1 MPKVTLSFKG
11 LVMDVYH
18 LERAETCIGRDEGCD
33 IHIDSLA
40 IAPRGAMIRRIDDDS
55 YQIEALDDAFP
66 LLVNREPVKSATPLR
81 HGDIIQVGKHTLAY
95 AEDVM
100 ELGAGL
106 GSDLRQAEEN
116 DRLLHDSGLHVTG
129 MLQIMNG
136 ENFGRIIPLKR
147 NMTRIG
153 HVGGDC
159 AMISKRDNGY
169 YLSFLEGS
177 NPPVVNRHPIG
188 NESHHLDDGDII
200 EIGGTKMQFHE

>member
-1 MPKVTLSFKG
+1 
-11 LVMDVYH
+11 MDVYH
-18 LERAETCIGRDEGCD
+18 LEQAATCIGRDEKCD

-40 IAPRGAMIRRIDDDS
+40 IAPREAIIHRIGEDS
-55 YQIEALDDAFP
+55 YGIEPLNDSFP
-66 LLVNREPVKSATPLR
+66 LLINHEAVKSMTPLH
-81 HGDIIQVGKHTLAY
+81 HGDIIQVGKHNLTY
-95 AEDVM
+95 AGDAM
-100 ELGAGL
+100 ELGTDL
-106 GSDLRQAEEN
+106 GSDARQAEK
-116 DRLLHDSGLHVTG
+116 DDSLLPESGLLNSG

-188 NESHHLDDGDII
+188 NGSHQLDEGDII
-200 EIGGTKMQFHE
+200 EIGGTKMQFHA

>member
-1 MPKVTLSFKG
+1 
-11 LVMDVYH
+11 MDVYH
-18 LERAETCIGRDEGCD
+18 LQQAATCIGRDERCD

-40 IAPRGAMIRRIDDDS
+40 IPLRGATIHRIGEDS
-55 YQIEALDDAFP
+55 YGIEPLDDTFP
-66 LLVNREPVKSATPLR
+66 LLINHEPVKSMTPLH
-81 HGDIIQVGKHTLAY
+81 HGDIIQVGKHNLTY

-100 ELGAGL
+100 ELGA
-106 GSDLRQAEEN
+106 DLDGDARQAESE
-116 DRLLHDSGLHVTG
+116 DSLLPESGPLASG

-177 NPPVVNRHPIG
+177 KPPTVNRRPIG
-188 NESHHLDDGDII
+188 NGSHQLDDGDTI
-200 EIGGTKMQFHE
+200 EIGGTKMQFHA